1 MRGLRSTFLTDVEY
15 ANLKEGGSRGRGEKA
30 KEDFEDLRLTL
41 QESDYEN
48 FLSAEGALDPKIIA
62 SRATAKWVRE
72 FKYIRASA
80 TGLLARFLDYV
91 AFEYMIDNILDL
103 IKAATSSSGPADL
116 EAVVEG
122 CHPLGLLDP
131 AVMKSIL
138 AFEDL
143 GEDFHALYR
152 AILVDTPVGHYF
164 TQFLQD
170 VMDEKAAFDADAVRT
185 AFSEIPMTLIENS
198 IKKLYVED
206 FYHFCTHVV
215 GGETGAVMG
224 ALLETRA
231 DLLTINVT
239 YNRRVRGGARALFLR
254 DASIPAT
261 PCVITPPQPPPPY
274 PTPSP
279 PPPSPFVP
287 PAACKPTLRGWAAA
301 RPAPPARPCSPRL
314 GGCTPPARSCLQ
326 RQRTRTPSGVR
337 CHAHAPSTRACG
349 TPRPPTRGASR
360 TSTTLFSGT
369 RCAPWRRPLRASST
383 TPASMHTQSLR
394 SRR

>member
-1 MRGLRSTFLTDVEY
+1 MRGLRSTFLTDSEY
-15 ANLKEGGSRGRGEKA
+15 ANLKEGGQRGRGDKA
-30 KEDFEDLRLTL
+30 REDFEDLRLTL

-48 FLSAEGALDPKIIA
+48 FLAAEAALDPKIIA
-62 SRATAKWVRE
+62 ARATAKWVRE

-103 IKAATSSSGPADL
+103 VKAATTTSSGPPDL
-116 EAVVEG
+116 EAVLES

-152 AILVDTPVGHYF
+152 AILVDTPVGPYF

-170 VMDEKAAFDADAVRT
+170 VMDEKSAADPDSVRT
-185 AFSEIPMTLIENS
+185 AFSEIPMTIIENS
-198 IKKLYVED
+198 IKKLYMED
-206 FYHFCTHVV
+206 FHHFCTQVV

-239 YNRRVRGGARALFLR
+239 YNR
-254 DASIPAT
+254 
-261 PCVITPPQPPPPY
+261 
-274 PTPSP
+274 
-279 PPPSPFVP
+279 
-287 PAACKPTLRGWAAA
+287 
-301 RPAPPARPCSPRL
+301 
-314 GGCTPPARSCLQ
+314 
-326 RQRTRTPSGVR
+326 
-337 CHAHAPSTRACG
+337 CG
-349 TPRPPTRGASR
+349 
-360 TSTTLFSGT
+360 
-369 RCAPWRRPLRASST
+369 
-383 TPASMHTQSLR
+383 
-394 SRR
+394 

>member
-1 MRGLRSTFLTDVEY
+1 LRGLRSTFLTDVEY

-48 FLSAEGALDPKIIA
+48 FLAAEGALDPKIIA
-62 SRATAKWVRE
+62 TRATAKWVRE

-152 AILVDTPVGHYF
+152 AILVDTPVGPYF

-170 VMDEKAAFDADAVRT
+170 VMDEKAAADPDAVRT

-239 YNRRVRGGARALFLR
+239 YNRCVRPPAPRARARARRPLSPRLPQR
-254 DASIPAT
+254 
-261 PCVITPPQPPPPY
+261 PPNAPPPP
-274 PTPSP
+274 P
-279 PPPSPFVP
+279 PPPFHP
-287 PAACKPTLRGWAAA
+287 ACKPILRGWAAG
-301 RPAPPARPCSPRL
+301 RPAPPARPCSPPL
-314 GGCTPPARSCLQ
+314 GGCTPPARSSS
-326 RQRTRTPSGVR
+326 RRRRTRRPSAAR
-337 CHAHAPSTRACG
+337 WRARAPSTRACG
-349 TPRPPTRGASR
+349 TLRPRTRGA
-360 TSTTLFSGT
+360 
-369 RCAPWRRPLRASST
+369 
-383 TPASMHTQSLR
+383 
-394 SRR
+394 